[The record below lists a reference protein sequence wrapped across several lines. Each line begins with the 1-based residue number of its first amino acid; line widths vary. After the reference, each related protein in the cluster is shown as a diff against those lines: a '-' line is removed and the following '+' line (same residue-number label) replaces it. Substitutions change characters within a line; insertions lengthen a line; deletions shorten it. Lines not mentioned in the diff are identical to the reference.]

1 MENANKMNQSTSPMD
16 LDPEMAKNLFRQ
28 GAVLFITGVPKGT
41 EFGIDLCSYVV
52 DENFRGVKMVPPGPH
67 YVWCAATGPYG
78 DVAPRVGFIY
88 FFDEQEIVVREWEA
102 SNEELRKRQIKD
114 ADLEKKRLK
123 DNLEMLDTFLAPY
136 DLRYYDQWRKLT
148 DTITKE
154 CVERCR
160 PALGT
165 IRTTVELL
173 SCTDD
178 ERPRG
183 PLAKAHPAMAAKLV
197 NDENDL
203 LPQLKPVE
211 GTAPRFTVVPERVPK
226 QSTPSEIS
234 KHSLDCIQ
242 ACDRLVMNFQQ
253 PQDLIQEIQI
263 SFVFFLVGYSI
274 ESLAFWRKTL
284 TLLSRSESA
293 VGKYRL
299 LYMKYSEV
307 LVHQL
312 PHLPEELMIL
322 SERNTVY
329 KDIRRFL
336 VNLSLSGLHK
346 SADFLMKKLKT
357 AMNWSFDGLFEEDP
371 DDLPV
376 IVETN

>member
-1 MENANKMNQSTSPMD
+1 MNQDTLSMD
-16 LDPEMAKNLFRQ
+16 MDPEMAKSLFHQ
-28 GAVLFITGVPKGT
+28 GAVLFITGVPKRT

-52 DENFRGVKMVPPGPH
+52 DENFRGIKMIPPGPH
-67 YVWCAATGPYG
+67 YVWCAAAGPYG
-78 DVAPRVGFIY
+78 DTAPRVGFTY
-88 FFDEQEIVVREWEA
+88 FFQEQEIVVREWDA
-102 SNEELRKRQIKD
+102 GNEELRERQI
-114 ADLEKKRLK
+114 ADVELEKKRLK
-123 DNLEMLDTFLAPY
+123 DNLEMLDKFLAPY
-136 DLRYYDQWRKLT
+136 DFRYYEDWRKLT

-173 SCTDD
+173 SCTDE

-183 PLAKAHPAMAAKLV
+183 PLATAHPAMAAKLV
-197 NDENDL
+197 NDESDL

-211 GTAPRFTVVPERVPK
+211 GTAPRFTAVPDRVPK
-226 QSTPSEIS
+226 QSTPAEIS

-242 ACDRLVMNFQQ
+242 ACDDLLKNFEQ

-263 SFVFFLVGYSI
+263 SFVFFLVGYSV
-274 ESLAFWRKTL
+274 ESLSFWRKTL
-284 TLLSRSESA
+284 ALLSHSEEA
-293 VGKYRL
+293 VIKYRL

-312 PHLPEELMIL
+312 PHLPEELMDP

-329 KDIRRFL
+329 KDVRCLL
-336 VNLSLSGLHK
+336 VNLSHCGLHK

-357 AMNWSFDGLFEEDP
+357 AMNWCFEGLLDEDP